1 MFFFCF
7 VFLTMLQEIVSN
19 ETSQQKT
26 YTHTEAHT
34 HIYTV
39 VKHYIQQSKC
49 FSMFQSSFFQPKMS
63 PQIFYYILNHHPKE
77 KQKKGSS
84 PLYILLL
91 WKKKK
96 FFGGP
101 LSPKLR
107 ITVTEGLCCN
117 LLPHSYHTQTGV
129 TFTLSSIHTNNRGEE
144 GETVT
149 FKIWQ

>member
-1 MFFFCF
+1 
-7 VFLTMLQEIVSN
+7 MLQEIVSN

-96 FFGGP
+96 ILWGSSVSQVENHCNRG
-101 LSPKLR
+101 
-107 ITVTEGLCCN
+107 TV
-117 LLPHSYHTQTGV
+117 LPHSYHTQTGV

-149 FKIWQ
+149 FKI